1 MEGYILF
8 CKVVSKSA
16 LHKEVILKQERYGKR
31 YNRFDIAE
39 GFPMEF
45 QTHQNVKKFFKFYSN
60 L

>member
-45 QTHQNVKKFFKFYSN
+45 QTHQNVKKF
-60 L
+60 